1 MYTVRI
7 RRNLSVPIA
16 HSSPDPGIGRTTYL
30 RGRGGWAISKNKNT
44 CTANATLKTKYR
56 WKKSSKCYPLTISC
70 VTLEINSCTSYW
82 PPEKN
87 NAQLKGQFRTDI
99 VFSQFIQGHAKQTI
113 I

>member
-30 RGRGGWAISKNKNT
+30 RGGEGWAISKNKNT

-56 WKKSSKCYPLTISC
+56 GKNSSKCYPLTILC
-70 VTLEINSCTSYW
+70 VTLEINSCPSYW
-82 PPEKN
+82 PPEKIMHN
-87 NAQLKGQFRTDI
+87 LKVNFAQTL
-99 VFSQFIQGHAKQTI
+99 FSRSLFKVTLNRL
-113 I
+113 